1 VADLLYNRGADELTA
16 FTTSTY
22 KFLLLKGSG
31 YTPNKDHDYVAD
43 LTPASNEVTV
53 AGYARVTAATKTRT
67 IDDTNDRIT
76 YDCDD
81 PAFGSLT
88 AGQTVSAMV
97 LYRFV
102 TNDADSILI
111 AYYDLADTATNG
123 SAFTVQLST
132 AGVAYVD
139 QGA

>member
-1 VADLLYNRGADELTA
+1 MSDLAYNRGLDELSTW
-16 FTTSTY
+16 TSNTF

-43 LTPASNEVTV
+43 LTPASNEITV
-53 AGYARVTAATKTRT
+53 AGYTRQTAATKTRT

-81 PAFGSLT
+81 PSFGTLT
-88 AGQTVSAMV
+88 AGETISAMV

-102 TNDADSILI
+102 TNDADSILV
-111 AYYDLADTATNG
+111 AYCDLADTATG
-123 SAFTVQLST
+123 SASPFVVTINT
-132 AGVAYVD
+132 AGIAYVD
-139 QGA
+139 S

>member
-1 VADLLYNRGADELTA
+1 MADSVYNRGLDEMSTW
-16 FTTSTY
+16 TTNTF

-31 YTPNKDHDYVAD
+31 YTFNKDHDFVAD

-53 AGYARVTAATKTRT
+53 SGYSRQTAATKSRT

-81 PAFGSLT
+81 PTFGTLV
-88 AGQTVSAMV
+88 AGETVSAMV

-102 TNDADSILI
+102 TNDSDSILI
-111 AYYDLADTATNG
+111 GYYDLPDTATNG
-123 SAFTVQLST
+123 TTFSVVLSVSGAFYLD
-132 AGVAYVD
+132 AA
-139 QGA
+139 